1 MHRRLLFA
9 SACLMIPLAA
19 TSFRPPWM
27 AATPPSNHNRP
38 PRERPSSGTVR
49 RVSRTFHET
58 AELRASPPLPRKQ
71 QQQQQ
76 QQQLQQQS
84 LQEPPSGELAAA
96 PGDGV
101 DKPPMSSSAA
111 PAAKVKPEA
120 SPPVVSDSRKVLR
133 ALQANHGYAL
143 QTSFIS
149 SIHAIDRI
157 SREEE
162 VLLSRAIQQSLQL
175 NAAAPGESSSS
186 ASPARSPTFENVA
199 AELDMDDLEVRAIF
213 KAGLRARATLV
224 TANLRLVQSA
234 VNKAMRSERN
244 SQVSRAD
251 LMQEGILGLI
261 RAAEKFDSTKGFAFS
276 TYATIWIRSTITHSL
291 KQDAA
296 IIRVPQ
302 QAVHMKRRV
311 ERARAE
317 YKLAHGDLAEPTVE
331 EIAMALGV
339 TEKEVLYVLRRPVLM
354 SSSAFDVGTENM
366 VHHLLAD
373 KDEDSGGICVVER
386 AQVAATLL
394 DELRRVLSPTE
405 WEALVLRYGLLP
417 EHKGRILT
425 YPEVAKLTNRTRAQ
439 SRHAV
444 KMSVKKLQTPPL
456 RAMLQPYLETF

>member
-1 MHRRLLFA
+1 MTLLHLLPISPQPGRCIAGSSCFRVLDDPPRGHLLPASVDGGYSAFEPQPTAPGTPVERDGAARVTNISRDGGTSRLSTAAA
-9 SACLMIPLAA
+9 SAAAAAAAAAA
-19 TSFRPPWM
+19 T
-27 AATPPSNHNRP
+27 AAVTPRAA
-38 PRERPSSGTVR
+38 VR
-49 RVSRTFHET
+49 GARRG
-58 AELRASPPLPRKQ
+58 A
-71 QQQQQ
+71 
-76 QQQLQQQS
+76 
-84 LQEPPSGELAAA
+84 
-96 PGDGV
+96 GDGV

-291 KQDAA
+291 KRDAA

-354 SSSAFDVGTENM
+354 SSSAFVLEQRTWC
-366 VHHLLAD
+366 HLLAD

-386 AQVAATLL
+386 AQVAATL

-405 WEALVLRYGLLP
+405 WKPWCSLRLLP
-417 EHKGRILT
+417 EHKGRI
-425 YPEVAKLTNRTRAQ
+425 
-439 SRHAV
+439 
-444 KMSVKKLQTPPL
+444 
-456 RAMLQPYLETF
+456 